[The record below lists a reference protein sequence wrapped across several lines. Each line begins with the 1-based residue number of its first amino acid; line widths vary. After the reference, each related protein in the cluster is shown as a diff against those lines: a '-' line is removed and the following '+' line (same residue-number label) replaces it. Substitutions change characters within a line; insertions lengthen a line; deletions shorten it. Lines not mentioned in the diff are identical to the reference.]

1 MVSTTEHEQSR
12 AILNSCVQEWI
23 SELGAHLKV
32 AVNNEFDLRPIS
44 VIFEQTV
51 ASPWFDNQTT
61 PWSVHLPRI
70 SGVSLDNW
78 KRAVLHELGHAVY
91 RQIFESKVT
100 KIDIFNQWS
109 ETYMKE
115 RMKRRVAE
123 LTLLTQQESTLKKSL
138 EDQTCVLTCHT
149 ETETRLQSTRRE
161 IAKSLERIPF
171 QILLSAQMGGISA
184 VDNSYQELFADAVVV
199 DMLADDRAN
208 ADSIQ
213 AFALAADVA
222 DTDSEYRDFSR
233 QFSVKGW
240 PKETDHL
247 LFTPTRSYLGKRL
260 GSKKF
265 KAHWLKTFVG
275 TILSEIRRRETERD
289 FDSLP
294 EELNR
299 KLISALNLE
308 SK

>member
-1 MVSTTEHEQSR
+1 MSFTRFRQLLPTPPILFLLLVLCSYIPRANASQNENCSGLKKIQMVSTTEHEQSR

-171 QILLSAQMGGISA
+171 QILLSAQCRRKIRI
-184 VDNSYQELFADAVVV
+184 FRCAD
-199 DMLADDRAN
+199 LLPLKCRDDQCA
-208 ADSIQ
+208 SGP
-213 AFALAADVA
+213 
-222 DTDSEYRDFSR
+222 SR
-233 QFSVKGW
+233 
-240 PKETDHL
+240 
-247 LFTPTRSYLGKRL
+247 
-260 GSKKF
+260 
-265 KAHWLKTFVG
+265 
-275 TILSEIRRRETERD
+275 
-289 FDSLP
+289 
-294 EELNR
+294 
-299 KLISALNLE
+299 
-308 SK
+308 